1 MSELNDLDDI
11 IQGSHQAALVA
22 PVGHRL
28 LGIVSGASGV
38 NAAGKC
44 LHLQIVDD
52 HEVTSIANCDESEG
66 TASGMGPW
74 LGCRSL

>member
-1 MSELNDLDDI
+1 M
-11 IQGSHQAALVA
+11 
-22 PVGHRL
+22 GHRL

-52 HEVTSIANCDESEG
+52 HEVTNIASCDSESKG
-66 TASGMGPW
+66 AASGMGPW